1 MGLLKKNELDFDAI
15 LSRVKKVLNT
25 DNDKDVANAIG
36 MKPNAFYNR
45 KRSGSVPLSEFVC
58 LANTFNVSMD
68 WLINGYGQMF
78 IGEFCEETADHSE
91 PAPPQTMSK
100 KENVI
105 VIKHQ
110 DLVSQF
116 DDPEKGIQNNIHLLG
131 IERASKQLYNKVSDY
146 LKTTHETAKLI
157 KAEIEGQKKTNET
170 GWKDSDGKNID
181 SA

>member
-1 MGLLKKNELDFDAI
+1 M
-15 LSRVKKVLNT
+15 
-25 DNDKDVANAIG
+25 
-36 MKPNAFYNR
+36 
-45 KRSGSVPLSEFVC
+45 
-58 LANTFNVSMD
+58 
-68 WLINGYGQMF
+68 LITGT
-78 IGEFCEETADHSE
+78 E
-91 PAPPQTMSK
+91 PQTPTKTTSK

-116 DDPEKGIQNNIHLLG
+116 QDPEKGIENNIHLLG

-157 KAEIEGQKKTNET
+157 KSELDDQKKMKRT
-170 GWKDSDGKNID
+170 GWTGSDGKNAD